1 MFRALTTASGTAAP
15 DSSLTVPRIVPRSCA
30 RADPVRDN
38 RIIEQTSS
46 MRALVDGTAPSIVCD
61 TSHRLKRR
69 TAQQARWN
77 RSDVLK
83 VRGGC
88 AALRAP
94 RLSAKPPEAD
104 QYTVQ
109 ILHPAGEP
117 VKKNRAEK

>member
-46 MRALVDGTAPSIVCD
+46 MRALVDGTAPSIICD

-69 TAQQARWN
+69 TAHQARWN
-77 RSDVLK
+77 RSDVL
-83 VRGGC
+83 RF
-88 AALRAP
+88 AAGTP
-94 RLSAKPPEAD
+94 RSEHPRISAKPHEAD
-104 QYTVQ
+104 LV
-109 ILHPAGEP
+109 
-117 VKKNRAEK
+117 